1 MQKNNWWFHS
11 AALLF
16 CYLFNLQERHGQLG
30 VQVALH
36 GLMLC
41 CILLIRFRHIWLIYL
56 ITMNWKLCD
65 FTRRVVGLLTEH
77 LSLLS
82 FLFHLIC
89 LYGHVLFCLDTTNLI
104 GYWDF
109 GTGSP
114 NERCIS
120 SFASV
125 MFPLLFSVIS
135 PVLLTYCLKVWL
147 GSLYI
152 FLWKWNCMVG
162 SWLQTNCWL

>member
-1 MQKNNWWFHS
+1 
-11 AALLF
+11 
-16 CYLFNLQERHGQLG
+16 
-30 VQVALH
+30 
-36 GLMLC
+36 MLC
-41 CILLIRFRHIWLIYL
+41 CILLIRFRHMWLIYL
-56 ITMNWKLCD
+56 ITMNRKLCD
-65 FTRRVVGLLTEH
+65 FTRRAVGLLTYFWQNTWVCFH
-77 LSLLS
+77 
-82 FLFHLIC
+82 FFFHLIC

-147 GSLYI
+147 SSLYI
-152 FLWKWNCMVG
+152 FLWKWNCMVVG
-162 SWLQTNCWL
+162 CRLIVDCKM

>member
-16 CYLFNLQERHGQLG
+16 CYLLNLQERHGQLG

-65 FTRRVVGLLTEH
+65 FTRRAIGLLTY
-77 LSLLS
+77 
-82 FLFHLIC
+82 F
-89 LYGHVLFCLDTTNLI
+89 
-104 GYWDF
+104 
-109 GTGSP
+109 
-114 NERCIS
+114 
-120 SFASV
+120 
-125 MFPLLFSVIS
+125 
-135 PVLLTYCLKVWL
+135 
-147 GSLYI
+147 
-152 FLWKWNCMVG
+152 
-162 SWLQTNCWL
+162 